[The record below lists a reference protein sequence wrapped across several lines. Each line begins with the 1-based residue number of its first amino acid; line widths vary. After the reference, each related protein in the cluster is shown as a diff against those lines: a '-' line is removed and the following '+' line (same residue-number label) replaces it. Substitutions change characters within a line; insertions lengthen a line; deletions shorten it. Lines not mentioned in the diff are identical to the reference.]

1 MAVDVLSLT
10 EYRNAARTCLWL
22 SLAEA
27 DAEYGIVEL
36 FGLRAA
42 GGGSGAGKGS
52 CGWAGCRNGGDI
64 GGRLLCLG
72 GRGVVVAVVVVVVVM
87 LVVALV
93 PLLTVVC
100 GAGVLMRGAVEEAR
114 GGESASIR
122 RLSSASRARRME
134 SRLDE

>member
-72 GRGVVVAVVVVVVVM
+72 GRGVVLVVVVVVVM

-114 GGESASIR
+114 GGESASMR

>member
-10 EYRNAARTCLWL
+10 EYRNAARTCWWL

-64 GGRLLCLG
+64 GGRLLCL
-72 GRGVVVAVVVVVVVM
+72 VVVVVVVM

-100 GAGVLMRGAVEEAR
+100 GAGVLMRGAVEEGR
-114 GGESASIR
+114 GGDSASMR

>member
-1 MAVDVLSLT
+1 VLSLT
-10 EYRNAARTCLWL
+10 EYRNAVRTCLWL

-72 GRGVVVAVVVVVVVM
+72 GRGVVVVVVVVVVM
-87 LVVALV
+87 LVIAL
-93 PLLTVVC
+93 VVC

-114 GGESASIR
+114 GGESASMR

>member
-64 GGRLLCLG
+64 GGRLLCLS
-72 GRGVVVAVVVVVVVM
+72 GRVLVVVVVVVVM

>member
-72 GRGVVVAVVVVVVVM
+72 GRGVVLVVVVVVM

-100 GAGVLMRGAVEEAR
+100 GAGVLMRGAVIEAR
-114 GGESASIR
+114 GGDSASMR

>member
-72 GRGVVVAVVVVVVVM
+72 GRGVVVVVVVVVVM

-100 GAGVLMRGAVEEAR
+100 GAGVLMRGAMEEAR

-122 RLSSASRARRME
+122 RLSSASRASRME

>member
-10 EYRNAARTCLWL
+10 EYRNAARTCWWL

-72 GRGVVVAVVVVVVVM
+72 GRGVVLVVVVVVM

-100 GAGVLMRGAVEEAR
+100 GAGVLMRGAVIEAR
-114 GGESASIR
+114 GGDSASMR

>member
-10 EYRNAARTCLWL
+10 EYRNAVRTCLWL
-22 SLAEA
+22 SLVEA

-72 GRGVVVAVVVVVVVM
+72 GRGVVVVVVVVVVM

-100 GAGVLMRGAVEEAR
+100 GAGVLMRGAMEEAR

>member
-72 GRGVVVAVVVVVVVM
+72 GRGVVVVVVVVVVM

-100 GAGVLMRGAVEEAR
+100 GAGVLMRGAMEEAR

>member
-72 GRGVVVAVVVVVVVM
+72 GRGVVLVVVVVVM

-100 GAGVLMRGAVEEAR
+100 GAGVLMRGAVTEAR
-114 GGESASIR
+114 GGDSASMR

>member
-10 EYRNAARTCLWL
+10 EYRNAVRTCLWL

-72 GRGVVVAVVVVVVVM
+72 GRGVVLVVVVVVVM
-87 LVVALV
+87 LVVAL
-93 PLLTVVC
+93 VVC

-114 GGESASIR
+114 GGESASMR

>member
-10 EYRNAARTCLWL
+10 EYRNAARTCWWL

-72 GRGVVVAVVVVVVVM
+72 GRGVVLVVVVVVVM

-100 GAGVLMRGAVEEAR
+100 GAGVLMRGAVEEGR
-114 GGESASIR
+114 GGDSASMR

>member
-10 EYRNAARTCLWL
+10 EYRNAVRTCLWL

-72 GRGVVVAVVVVVVVM
+72 GRGVVVVVVVVVVM

-114 GGESASIR
+114 GGESASMR

>member
-22 SLAEA
+22 SLSEA

-72 GRGVVVAVVVVVVVM
+72 GRAVVVVVVVVVM

-114 GGESASIR
+114 GGESASMR

>member
-72 GRGVVVAVVVVVVVM
+72 GRGVVVAVVVVMVVM
-87 LVVALV
+87 LVVAL
-93 PLLTVVC
+93 VVC

-122 RLSSASRARRME
+122 RLSSASRACRME